1 MNKLWVFGDSYSE
14 KFSKLLKNRNWKH
27 FYLDWKGYTPKSYG
41 EIIAEKSNFILM
53 NQAIG
58 GTDNYTILDTI
69 INAIDT
75 INENDVIIIGWSNTL
90 RFRVVSI
97 ENSFNTIR
105 PGSLNTFLNY
115 NKIGKYVDLS
125 DETLTE
131 IAVNRSSSV
140 YINEL
145 NNYIKL
151 LNFTFKNNKIIHWSP
166 FAQHR
171 EGLNTTFK
179 NPFDYETIREETK
192 GEIDDGH
199 FTSNAH
205 ELIATQLI
213 DLIDNYYSLNPNVVK
228 KSFI

>member
-14 KFSKLLKNRNWKH
+14 PFYKAAKWKTP
-27 FYLDWKGYTPKSYG
+27 YIEWKGYIPRCYG
-41 EIIAEKSNFILM
+41 EIVAEKCNLVHI

-69 INAIDT
+69 IHSLDKI
-75 INENDVIIIGWSNTL
+75 EKEDVIIIGWSNTI
-90 RFRVVSI
+90 RFRIAS
-97 ENSFNTIR
+97 NQNAFNTIR
-105 PGSLNTFLNY
+105 PGTLDYVLSLNKEMQY
-115 NKIGKYVDLS
+115 MDLS
-125 DETLTE
+125 DETLAE
-131 IAVNRSSSV
+131 MSANRDNQI
-140 YINEL
+140 YITEL

-151 LNFTFKNNKIIHWSP
+151 LNYTFKDNKIIHWSP